1 MNLAIDVASG
11 EKPLKELVLGAVSAL
26 SENNDIKLICFQ

>member
-11 EKPLKELVLGAVSAL
+11 EKPVEELVLGAVSAL
-26 SENNDIKLICFQ
+26 PENNDINLI